1 LTLKIVAVMGYFDF
15 EEMPVWQL
23 ALKVVNQT
31 YRLTEQLP
39 KKEDYALC
47 GQLRKA
53 AVSVTGNIA
62 EGFGRGHPRDKVNFY
77 YYARASAGEVKS
89 HLLVGH
95 SVGYFTKTDI
105 QVIADDCN
113 RVIEALNKIIRSIY
127 ANHSSAS

>member
-1 LTLKIVAVMGYFDF
+1 MGYLNF

-23 ALKVVNQT
+23 ALKIVNYT

-53 AVSVTGNIA
+53 AVSITGNIA

-89 HLLVGH
+89 HLLVGY
-95 SVGYFTKTDI
+95 SVGYFTKNDVQI
-105 QVIADDCN
+105 IADDCN
-113 RVIEALNKIIRSIY
+113 LVIEALNKIIKRIFDGY
-127 ANHSSAS
+127 SAAS